1 LTISKETLQFYNYRV
16 LTANNGIDAIA
27 QYVQHQNEI
36 SLVLM
41 DMMMPEMGKEKAIQT
56 LRLMNPQVEI
66 IASSGIESNK
76 EVTAAVGAK
85 AFLSKP
91 FTSDDLLNTLHRVLL
106 ED

>member
-1 LTISKETLQFYNYRV
+1 
-16 LTANNGIDAIA
+16 
-27 QYVQHQNEI
+27 
-36 SLVLM
+36 M
-41 DMMMPEMGKEKAIQT
+41 DMMMPEMGGEKAIQT
-56 LRLMNPQVEI
+56 LRLMNPQVKI

-76 EVTAAVGAK
+76 EVAAAVGAK